1 MTILEE
7 LASLTSPTLAD
18 RVAEHRQGSRTADDD
33 IGVRGPAAAFDNR
46 PSWDN
51 WAKKEP
57 PFSKKTH
64 YFRKK

>member
-1 MTILEE
+1 MSILED
-7 LASLTSPTLAD
+7 LASAQSPILAARLD
-18 RVAEHRQGSRTADDD
+18 EHR
-33 IGVRGPAAAFDNR
+33 AAAQQNDEGREVAAEFDNR

-51 WAKKEP
+51 WTKKEP